1 LRKWNAARSERR
13 MTDHN
18 SQIDQPNAPTN
29 TYVTPSEA
37 PGTKID
43 QYKLL
48 EQIGEGGFGA
58 VFMAE
63 QEFPIRRRVALKII
77 KLGMDTKQVVAR
89 FEAERQALAMM
100 DHPNIA
106 RVLDGGSTTAGRPYF
121 VMELVRGIPITAYC
135 DKNKLAIQKRLEL
148 FAQVC
153 QAVQHA
159 HQKGLI
165 HRDLKPSNVLV
176 STQDDQPR
184 AKVIDFGIAKA
195 TQAHLTEK
203 TLFTQ
208 FHEMIGTPAYMSPE
222 QADGDLD
229 IDTRSDVYSL
239 GVLLYE
245 LLAGAT
251 PFDAREL
258 CSNYAEM
265 QRIIREVEPPPPST
279 RLSTLRDTLPSIAAH
294 RDVEPGKLKTIL
306 RGELDWIVMRSL
318 EKDRKRRYQSASELN
333 EDIQR
338 YLNDESVKARPA
350 TRMYRVRKFVRRN
363 KPSVIAASAVV
374 LALVAGL
381 GLATFGFFRARHE
394 RDRAEAATA
403 LANDNFLQAR
413 AAVEDLL
420 QISNQRLKDQPGM
433 QPLCME
439 LMKAAIDRYEP
450 FLAKPISD
458 PTPRAELARLYAQYG
473 LLMLEGSEVF
483 DQRVMATFEKART
496 IQEQLLQEHPGDRAL
511 RSDLGWTLVLETW
524 RDHDVPPPPA
534 QTGMQA
540 IEVFRKLLAEDPS
553 DPFARDDLMWSL
565 YIYARLHRG
574 GDPLPHAMALSN
586 EAVAIGDQLV
596 REYPVSAEFRRDL
609 ANALELNGLLV
620 LGSNPTV
627 ADAEKALPIYRRIM
641 ELRQAILADLMA
653 NRPDAL
659 QPRRPSQSEGGIFQP
674 SVLYAKSDIGWAFF
688 LGARAYRAM
697 HDWQNLALISDQSAL
712 IWKDAVEHNPAVANF
727 ANSLADVLQT
737 RIDAA
742 QQANDRRAVAASSRD
757 AVEFW
762 KQQADLHPEVPFLR
776 QYAEHAVKADAQLAD
791 WLAQSPSTQR

>member
-1 LRKWNAARSERR
+1 
-13 MTDHN
+13 M
-18 SQIDQPNAPTN
+18 DQPTKPFDP
-29 TYVTPSEA
+29 VTEE

-43 QYKLL
+43 RYKLL
-48 EQIGEGGFGA
+48 EQIGEGGFGT

-63 QEFPIRRRVALKII
+63 QELPIRRRVALKII
-77 KLGMDTKQVVAR
+77 KLGMDTKQIVAR

-106 RVLDGGSTTAGRPYF
+106 RVLDGGSTTTGRPYF
-121 VMELVRGIPITAYC
+121 VMELVRGITITAYC
-135 DKNKLAIQKRLEL
+135 DKNKLGIRRRLEL

-184 AKVIDFGIAKA
+184 AKVIDFGVAKA
-195 TQAHLTEK
+195 TQTNLTEK
-203 TLFTQ
+203 TLFTK
-208 FHEMIGTPAYMSPE
+208 FHQMVGTPVYMSPE

-251 PFDAREL
+251 PFDAEEL

-279 RLSTLRDTLPSIAAH
+279 RLSSLRDMLPSIAAQ
-294 RDVEPGKLKTIL
+294 RDVEPGKLKTTL
-306 RGELDWIVMRSL
+306 RGELDWIVMRCL

-374 LALVAGL
+374 LALLAGL

-403 LANDNFLQAR
+403 LADDNFRQAR

-433 QPLCME
+433 QPLCMD
-439 LMKAAIDRYEP
+439 LMKAVIDRYEP
-450 FLAKPISD
+450 FLARPIAD

-473 LLMLEGSEVF
+473 LLVLESSEVF
-483 DQRVMATFEKART
+483 DQRVMANFEKART

-511 RSDLGWTLVLETW
+511 RSDLGWTLILETW
-524 RDHDVPPPPA
+524 RDHDVAPSPK
-534 QTGMQA
+534 QTGMKA
-540 IEVFRKLLAEDPS
+540 IGIFRQLVAEDPS
-553 DPFARDDLMWSL
+553 DPFARDDLGWSL
-565 YIYARLHRG
+565 WISARLQRYS
-574 GDPLPHAMALSN
+574 DPTPEMITLSN
-586 EAVAIGDQLV
+586 EAVAIGEQLI
-596 REYPVSAEFRRDL
+596 REYPASAEFRRDL
-609 ANALELNGLLV
+609 ANALEVNGFLV
-620 LGSNPTV
+620 LGASPTV
-627 ADAEKALPIYRRIM
+627 EEAKKALPIYRRIM
-641 ELRQAILADLMA
+641 ELRQGILADLLT
-653 NRPDAL
+653 NRPEAL
-659 QPRRPSQSEGGIFQP
+659 GPQRSSQSEARIVQP
-674 SVLYAKSDIGWAFF
+674 SILYAKCDIGWTFL
-688 LGARAYRAM
+688 LGAPAYQAL
-697 HDWQNLALISDQSAL
+697 HDWHNLARDCDQSAL
-712 IWKDAVEHNPAVANF
+712 TWKDIVEHNPAVGSF
-727 ANSLADVLQT
+727 TGTLGRVFLT

-742 QQANDRRAVAASSRD
+742 QQGNDRPATLAASRD
-757 AVEFW
+757 AMAFW
-762 KQQADLHPEVPFLR
+762 KQQADLHPEVPLLR
-776 QYAEHAVKADAQLAD
+776 QYADDAVKRDEQLAEAP
-791 WLAQSPSTQR
+791 AQSPSTQP